1 MCHNGGPGPALHGP
15 VPANRR
21 TWLAQP
27 CVREATAPGPPGG
40 PAAAGHALKRALDP
54 AEPDGTMT
62 AFPLPAPGRPER
74 HARQRT
80 AHAALAGRHPQPAGR
95 PGSRPAAG
103 PRRLLEALS
112 GSEIRVLRYLPANL
126 CGAQRVPAP
135 GHSTSSK
142 AYINDWFCSSRIGQY
157 AHLQQCTR
165 LTIRALIIGDRAAR
179 WAKRRIT
186 FSDRP

>member
-95 PGSRPAAG
+95 PGSRPTAG
-103 PRRLLEALS
+103 PRPPLEALS
-112 GSEIRVLRYLPANL
+112 GSQIRVLRYLPANL
-126 CGAQRVPAP
+126 CGAATPPAQR
-135 GHSTSSK
+135 HT
-142 AYINDWFCSSRIGQY
+142 
-157 AHLQQCTR
+157 
-165 LTIRALIIGDRAAR
+165 
-179 WAKRRIT
+179 
-186 FSDRP
+186 